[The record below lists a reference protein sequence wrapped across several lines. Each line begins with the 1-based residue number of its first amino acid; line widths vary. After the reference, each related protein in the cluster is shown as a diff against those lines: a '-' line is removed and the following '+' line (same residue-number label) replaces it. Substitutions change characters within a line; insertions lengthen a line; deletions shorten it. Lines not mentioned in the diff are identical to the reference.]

1 MCIVHNAYRLTT
13 HNVPGLLLEVG
24 PSILPIIQRMEGGLS
39 VAVSTAM
46 TQLRGWQ
53 AHPVRPRAQFSGKET
68 QVLVLLCR
76 GQSNK
81 AIALALDISENTV
94 KFHLKQIFQK
104 LGVENR
110 AAAISAALR
119 QGLLE

>member
-1 MCIVHNAYRLTT
+1 
-13 HNVPGLLLEVG
+13 
-24 PSILPIIQRMEGGLS
+24 MEGGLP

-68 QVLVLLCR
+68 QVLMLLCR

-81 AIALALDISENTV
+81 AIALALDVSENTV